1 MPALPDPLPT
11 RFVAH
16 LVATVRCTVEHSLLD
31 DDRADVTE
39 TDVAFEA
46 HVDGATVRV
55 VGFPEIE
62 GDVETAIGR
71 VRATVR
77 IDGDPEGQY
86 DAATGHAAVD
96 AALAFDPDSFL
107 ASTSRVAVRLETDA
121 RLSDPKATGNALDAG
136 DDRVT
141 LVCEGTFEGG
151 SLDGGRLGLAIACRI
166 ERVEPS

>member
-1 MPALPDPLPT
+1 MPALPDPIPT

-16 LVATVRCTVEHSLLD
+16 LVASVRCTVEHSLLD
-31 DDRADVTE
+31 DDRADVVE

-77 IDGDPEGQY
+77 IDGEPEGRY

-107 ASTSRVAVRLETDA
+107 ASTSRVTLLLATDA
-121 RLSDPKATGNALDAG
+121 RLADPKATGDPLDAG
-136 DDRVT
+136 DDRVV
-141 LVCEGTFEGG
+141 LVGDGTFDGG
-151 SLDGGRLGLAIACRI
+151 SIDGGRLGLAITCRI
-166 ERVEPS
+166 ERVETD